1 MQITNIELENLN
13 KPISVEEIKNVTK
26 KLRQ

>member
-1 MQITNIELENLN
+1 MQITKIELENLN
-13 KPISVEEIKNVTK
+13 KPTSIEEIKNVTK